1 MSRIASGDV
10 IRVAPTN
17 NVYTGL
23 AAAGFIATLAAA
35 VLFFL
40 KVQDILGYS
49 LFTGGK

>member
-1 MSRIASGDV
+1 MSRISSGDV

-23 AAAGFIATLAAA
+23 AAAAFVATLVAT

-40 KVQDILGYS
+40 KASDVLGKQ
-49 LFTGGK
+49 LFQ